1 VLVLN
6 PAEQDQLINRLT
18 RVIEGTAEH
27 FFRLAQAAAGR
38 PGVVRP

>member
-1 VLVLN
+1 LVLN

-27 FFRLAQAAAGR
+27 FSVWRR
-38 PGVVRP
+38 PPPADQE